1 MKKVLNKPK
10 KIELIQENAQ
20 DKPKIDLEDMV
31 SNIKEI
37 INQEVVTE
45 EEEVELEG
53 IIEDE
58 GTMKV
63 KEIIGTIKTIMIR
76 ENVITEKR
84 KVKNIRKDLEI
95 EIEKKRKEDIRKT
108 SRM

>member
-1 MKKVLNKPK
+1 MKKILNKPK
-10 KIELIQENAQ
+10 KIELTPENVQ

-31 SNIKEI
+31 SNIKET
-37 INQEVVTE
+37 INQEVATE
-45 EEEVELEG
+45 EEEVAVEA

-63 KEIIGTIKTIMIR
+63 KEIIGTIKITIIK

-84 KVKNIRKDLEI
+84 KVKNIRKDSEI